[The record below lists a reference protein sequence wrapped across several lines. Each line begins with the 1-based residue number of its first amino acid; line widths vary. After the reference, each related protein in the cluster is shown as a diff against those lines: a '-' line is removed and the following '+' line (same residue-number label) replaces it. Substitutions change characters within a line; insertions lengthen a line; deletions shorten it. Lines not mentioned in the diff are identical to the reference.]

1 MFDIKASSGLTFN
14 IWFIASAKKKN
25 HRLMVEMSEYCRH
38 KGLCRATVLRFNL
51 LADTKVDTN
60 QLIGN

>member
-1 MFDIKASSGLTFN
+1 
-14 IWFIASAKKKN
+14 
-25 HRLMVEMSEYCRH
+25 MVEMSEYCRH